1 MKMEQEDLEKNQAE
15 LPEMKKIV
23 FKIKTQVNGLKT

>member
-23 FKIKTQVNGLKT
+23 CKIKTQVNGLKT